1 MGGVVVV
8 VVVVAVV
15 LVFVVDFVFAEGNTT
30 DPAEV
35 QSVWEEAKPPDL
47 RGAAGASETLS

>member
-1 MGGVVVV
+1 MVVLVGKRVVVV
-8 VVVVAVV
+8 VVFVVV
-15 LVFVVDFVFAEGNTT
+15 LVFAERNTT

-47 RGAAGASETLS
+47 RGAVRARETLS